1 MNQLHE
7 EHPDPA
13 QLAAFLEGVLTEE
26 ERSSVESHVEHCQVC
41 CDVMAAVPMDGLA
54 AQIRDIGDE
63 VDTNAEAWSVV
74 TEPGFDKA
82 VAQGPQLPD
91 ALQGHNRY
99 RILEPLGKGGM
110 GVVFKAQH
118 RVMDRIVALKVIDSS
133 LIDNPRMVERFRNEV
148 KAAALLTHPNIVR
161 AYDAEQAGNL
171 HFLVMEYVDGISLS
185 ELVRRKGP
193 LPVDQALG
201 VIRKVAHGL
210 HHAFQQGMVHRD
222 IKPGNIMV
230 TRTGKVRILDFGLAR
245 LARERQQITDS
256 SVDLVPPD
264 APGDALTLA
273 GSILGTP
280 DYIAPEQ
287 VQDSR
292 SADTRA
298 DIYSLGC
305 TAWFLLTGQP
315 PYPTGTAIQKLTAHR
330 EQTPEPLTN
339 LRAELDEPVVQLI
352 SRMMERNPED
362 RFQRPKQVALAI
374 EALTPGMR
382 NRKLPSTT
390 GIGAPDSAEATL
402 PQTQAK
408 LAAGE
413 PSAQVSSRSHKRV
426 AAVAVLA
433 VVMLFG
439 AFAVHFNRP
448 EDSNEGSGF
457 QAPPPPVMA
466 EDEDEWQE
474 LVWLAAPED
483 AVAGNRQRL
492 VEGLRVSETPSA
504 RIPLPYDFPPEY
516 DFRVQFTRNTGEHS
530 IAVIFVAGGKQ
541 AAFDIDAWGE
551 HLVGIQRIGEDDLKT
566 LPNPGNFTISNG
578 QKYTAEVRVRAD
590 KVEALIDGKLICTYT
605 GDGSDLNMIR
615 EWVLPDHPDSLAVG
629 AYASDTTFHQ
639 IRIRRVSEGSGN

>member
-1 MNQLHE
+1 
-7 EHPDPA
+7 
-13 QLAAFLEGVLTEE
+13 
-26 ERSSVESHVEHCQVC
+26 
-41 CDVMAAVPMDGLA
+41 
-54 AQIRDIGDE
+54 
-63 VDTNAEAWSVV
+63 
-74 TEPGFDKA
+74 
-82 VAQGPQLPD
+82 
-91 ALQGHNRY
+91 
-99 RILEPLGKGGM
+99 
-110 GVVFKAQH
+110 
-118 RVMDRIVALKVIDSS
+118 MDRIVALKVIDSS

-339 LRAELDEPVVQLI
+339 LRA
-352 SRMMERNPED
+352 
-362 RFQRPKQVALAI
+362 
-374 EALTPGMR
+374 
-382 NRKLPSTT
+382 
-390 GIGAPDSAEATL
+390 
-402 PQTQAK
+402 
-408 LAAGE
+408 
-413 PSAQVSSRSHKRV
+413 
-426 AAVAVLA
+426 
-433 VVMLFG
+433 
-439 AFAVHFNRP
+439 
-448 EDSNEGSGF
+448 
-457 QAPPPPVMA
+457 
-466 EDEDEWQE
+466 
-474 LVWLAAPED
+474 
-483 AVAGNRQRL
+483 
-492 VEGLRVSETPSA
+492 
-504 RIPLPYDFPPEY
+504 
-516 DFRVQFTRNTGEHS
+516 
-530 IAVIFVAGGKQ
+530 
-541 AAFDIDAWGE
+541 
-551 HLVGIQRIGEDDLKT
+551 
-566 LPNPGNFTISNG
+566 
-578 QKYTAEVRVRAD
+578 
-590 KVEALIDGKLICTYT
+590 
-605 GDGSDLNMIR
+605 
-615 EWVLPDHPDSLAVG
+615 
-629 AYASDTTFHQ
+629 
-639 IRIRRVSEGSGN
+639 